1 MIEFHEGYTFF
12 DLVHKSFLYRLFIL
26 TLHVSFDEC
35 ILLILTCLFIYI
47 LFYRLSKRK
56 LGGLWGK
63 RSMNNWEKRL
73 TKSWGKR
80 SESDSD
86 ELYQRILREIYHT
99 VRLNQL
105 AHPQYSVDD
114 DCKLFVVIFI

>member
-1 MIEFHEGYTFF
+1 MINF
-12 DLVHKSFLYRLFIL
+12 SFRF
-26 TLHVSFDEC
+26 
-35 ILLILTCLFIYI
+35 
-47 LFYRLSKRK
+47 SKRK

-86 ELYQRILREIYHT
+86 ELYQRILRELYYNA
-99 VRLNQL
+99 RLNQL
-105 AHPQYSVDD
+105 AHPRYSADD
-114 DCKLFVVIFI
+114 DCKFIFFFLFLIII

>member
-1 MIEFHEGYTFF
+1 MFYF
-12 DLVHKSFLYRLFIL
+12 DDLLFSLFIL
-26 TLHVSFDEC
+26 FR
-35 ILLILTCLFIYI
+35 F
-47 LFYRLSKRK
+47 SKRK

-63 RSMNNWEKRL
+63 RSMNNMDKRL

-99 VRLNQL
+99 ARLNQL
-105 AHPQYSVDD
+105 AHPQYSIDD
-114 DCKLFVVIFI
+114 DCKSFICCHSY